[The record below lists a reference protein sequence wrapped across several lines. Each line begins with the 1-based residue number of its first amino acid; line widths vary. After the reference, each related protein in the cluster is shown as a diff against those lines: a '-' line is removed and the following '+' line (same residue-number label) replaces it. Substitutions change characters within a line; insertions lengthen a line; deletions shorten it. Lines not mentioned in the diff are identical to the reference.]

1 MTEKNQ
7 IQNLSPLVSVI
18 MPVYN
23 QEQFISVAIKSVLE
37 QTYKDWELIIVD
49 DGSTDNTLE
58 VISKF
63 KDPRIHLV
71 SQSHVGLEGLDRT
84 YNKALSVSR
93 GDLVAIL
100 EGDDFWP
107 FDKLVKQIKA
117 FEDPEV
123 VLSFGLCLYVDE
135 KGNILGKSKGV
146 KLAEATGQ
154 KLRKIFLFRNFIPS
168 VTVMIKKEALLP
180 EGFIE
185 IKGVPFVDFPTWF
198 VLTYKGRFAFVDDVL
213 GYWRRY
219 STQTSAKLWMMEKG
233 EINTYIYFWRKGYIS
248 LVALVIS
255 VFVSITKYIK
265 RLIAQRLIKRHE

>member
-107 FDKLVKQIKA
+107 FDKLEKQIKA

-168 VTVMIKKEALLP
+168 VTVMIRKEALLP